1 MPSLEEFYF
10 SSPSNVVKLELF
22 DFTHPNFT
30 KPYYLVRNNAGGVT
44 VTLEDGVTA
53 RAYEY
58 FPIGVQRSG
67 SQDDLDFGVQL
78 DVGDVGDV
86 LPQEI
91 DAVFAAPGGRLIRP
105 QVTYRVYRSDDLSAP
120 MFGPVVLEVAQVPFS
135 AQGASII
142 ARAPRL
148 NSNRTGEY
156 YDMTRFP
163 GLRGFV

>member
-10 SSPSNVVKLELF
+10 NSRSSVVKLELF
-22 DFTHPNFT
+22 DITHPNFT
-30 KPYYLVRNNAGGVT
+30 KPYYLVRNKADGVT
-44 VTLEDGVTA
+44 VTLETGAT

-58 FPIGVQRSG
+58 YPLAVQRSG

-78 DVGDVGDV
+78 DVGDVGDT
-86 LPQEI
+86 LPQEV

-105 QVTYRVYRSDDLSAP
+105 LVTYRVYRSDDLSAP
-120 MFGPVVLEVAQVPFS
+120 MFGPIVLEVAQLPFDS
-135 AQGASII
+135 TGSSIL

-148 NSNRTGEY
+148 NNNRTGEY
-156 YDMTRFP
+156 YNMDRFP